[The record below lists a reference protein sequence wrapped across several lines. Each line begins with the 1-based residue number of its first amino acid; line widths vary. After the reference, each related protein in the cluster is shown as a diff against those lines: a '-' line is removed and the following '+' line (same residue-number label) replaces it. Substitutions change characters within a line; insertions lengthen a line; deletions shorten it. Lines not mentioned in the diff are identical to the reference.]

1 MRASLVTPQRGARL
15 DDDAILAALARGV
28 TQFESLLAALPGIY
42 PSVALNA
49 LRRLVS
55 QGQVPRDMW
64 VQAVQHVSQ
73 RRPHDTRAC
82 HHMAM
87 PIPHPLD
94 YDWRFS
100 EVATQALLAQCLDLT
115 RPSDTVA
122 LLGTP
127 SVLKAAVT
135 GRIPRQWILLDT
147 NPLMT
152 TWLTHAAPDA
162 RVLQWDVRQDPL
174 PDLVA
179 ELVIVDPPW
188 YEDYM
193 RAFLWAA
200 CQLSALG
207 GYLLVSV
214 PPVGTRPGMVQ
225 EWARTLA
232 WAQQLGLTLLR
243 EELAALPY
251 VTPPFE
257 RNALQAEGLY
267 MISEDWRRGNLAVFV
282 RTQLAHVLRPQPVDD
297 AVWAEEVLLG
307 MRVRIRP
314 QPAGGFQDPTL
325 KPLVPGDVLPSVSR
339 RDPRRRLAD
348 VWTSGNRIFA
358 CLGRHVLRQIVP
370 AIAGGR
376 APAEAVAAG
385 LQRPLHPEEQRL
397 VTRAAHQLLR
407 IARHEQHENM
417 RFEEG

>member
-15 DDDAILAALARGV
+15 VDDAILAALARGV
-28 TQFESLLAALPGIY
+28 TQFESLLAALPGVY

-152 TWLTHAAPDA
+152 TWLTHAA
-162 RVLQWDVRQDPL
+162 
-174 PDLVA
+174 
-179 ELVIVDPPW
+179 
-188 YEDYM
+188 
-193 RAFLWAA
+193 
-200 CQLSALG
+200 
-207 GYLLVSV
+207 
-214 PPVGTRPGMVQ
+214 
-225 EWARTLA
+225 
-232 WAQQLGLTLLR
+232 
-243 EELAALPY
+243 
-251 VTPPFE
+251 
-257 RNALQAEGLY
+257 
-267 MISEDWRRGNLAVFV
+267 
-282 RTQLAHVLRPQPVDD
+282 
-297 AVWAEEVLLG
+297 
-307 MRVRIRP
+307 
-314 QPAGGFQDPTL
+314 
-325 KPLVPGDVLPSVSR
+325 
-339 RDPRRRLAD
+339 
-348 VWTSGNRIFA
+348 
-358 CLGRHVLRQIVP
+358 
-370 AIAGGR
+370 
-376 APAEAVAAG
+376 
-385 LQRPLHPEEQRL
+385 
-397 VTRAAHQLLR
+397 
-407 IARHEQHENM
+407 
-417 RFEEG
+417 